1 MTFKND
7 ESHALI
13 LVISLYIIAVKNI
26 ATHCLP
32 AFCLNFFV
40 YPWLKIEPAHIVLL
54 QSTTSYI
61 VGPGFSSTSFAL
73 YYEMYI
79 TVRLIL

>member
-13 LVISLYIIAVKNI
+13 YTSLYIIPVKDM

-32 AFCLNFFV
+32 AFCLNF
-40 YPWLKIEPAHIVLL
+40 LGRAHIVLL
-54 QSTTSYI
+54 GPTTSYI
-61 VGPGFSSTSFAL
+61 VGPGFLQQLHRLPFST
-73 YYEMYI
+73 
-79 TVRLIL
+79 TVEHTYPL